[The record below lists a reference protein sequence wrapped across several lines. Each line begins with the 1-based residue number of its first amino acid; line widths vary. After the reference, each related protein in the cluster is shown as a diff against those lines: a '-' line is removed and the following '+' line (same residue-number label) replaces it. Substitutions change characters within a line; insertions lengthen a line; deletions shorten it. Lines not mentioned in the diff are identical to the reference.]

1 MENDFMLQPVCPNCS
16 RDYTQRVSRVGFK
29 ERLLSIIYVYPFR
42 CQLCSYRFGFMQWG
56 VRYKR
61 VEEDRREYSRMP
73 MNFPASFSCD
83 SLEGSGTVV
92 EISMNGCSLQ
102 ANTIVAAGSIVRMA
116 LKFSEELP
124 PVNLEAAI
132 VRAVRANR
140 IGVEFLRFHYQDRER
155 LQVFLR
161 RFLNG
166 NPDASPDLNQLHVPQ
181 GSRESGA

>member
-1 MENDFMLQPVCPNCS
+1 MLQPVCPNCS
-16 RDYTQRVSRVGFK
+16 RDYTKRVSRVGFK

-61 VEEDRREYSRMP
+61 VEEERREYGRMP
-73 MNFPASFSCD
+73 MNFPATFSCD
-83 SLEGSGTVV
+83 SLEGTGTVV

-102 ANTIVAAGSIVRMA
+102 ANTIIAEGSIVRMA

-140 IGVEFLRFHYQDRER
+140 MGVEFLRFQHQDRER
-155 LQVFLR
+155 LQVFMR
-161 RFLNG
+161 RFLSG
-166 NPDASPDLNQLHVPQ
+166 NPETSPNANLLNVLQ
-181 GSRESGA
+181 GSSHNGA

>member
-1 MENDFMLQPVCPNCS
+1 MLQPVCPNCAH
-16 RDYTQRVSRVGFK
+16 DYTKRVSRGGLK

-42 CQLCSYRFGFMQWG
+42 CQLCSHRFGFMQWG
-56 VRYKR
+56 VRYKP
-61 VEEDRREYSRMP
+61 VEEDRREFSRMP

-83 SLEGSGTVV
+83 SLEGTGTVV

-102 ANTIVAAGSIVRMA
+102 ANTIVAEGSIVRMA
-116 LKFSEELP
+116 LQFAEELP

-132 VRAVRANR
+132 VRAVKANR
-140 IGVEFLRFHYQDRER
+140 MGVEFLRFQDHDREL

-166 NPDASPDLNQLHVPQ
+166 NPDSSGNINQLTLLQ
-181 GSRESGA
+181 GNRQNGA

>member
-1 MENDFMLQPVCPNCS
+1 MLQPVCPNCS
-16 RDYTQRVSRVGFK
+16 RDYTRRVSRVGFK

-61 VEEDRREYSRMP
+61 VEEERREYSRMP

-83 SLEGSGTVV
+83 TLEGTGTVV

-102 ANTIVAAGSIVRMA
+102 ANTIIAEGSIVRMA

-140 IGVEFLRFHYQDRER
+140 IGVEFLRFQDHDREL
-155 LQVFLR
+155 LQVFIR

-166 NPDASPDLNQLHVPQ
+166 NPETSPKLTQLHVLQ
-181 GSRESGA
+181 GSRQSGA